1 MQVKFRDSC
10 NVSYSEWL
18 LCNVNKENVSSDLTR
33 THIHLAKIKA
43 CRKGAAD
50 SRLVTQGTVSA
61 SLGLVSAAHPNMQ

>member
-1 MQVKFRDSC
+1 MLSQGH
-10 NVSYSEWL
+10 
-18 LCNVNKENVSSDLTR
+18 T
-33 THIHLAKIKA
+33 HLAKIKA